1 MQTQLYRSIY
11 MLTGLLACLC
21 GIVGIVLPLVP
32 TTPFLL
38 LSAFCFSKSSNALH
52 QWLLSQP
59 ALGRVINDWEQS
71 GMIALK
77 TKVVASAC
85 MMAMVSVAL
94 IIGENTYWVMT
105 LVVVITLLVLAF
117 IWSRPSRV

>member
-85 MMAMVSVAL
+85 MMAMVAAAL
-94 IIGENTYWVMT
+94 LIGEYAYWMMT
-105 LVVVITLLVLAF
+105 LVLTTSILVLTF
-117 IWSRPSRV
+117 IWSRPSQV

>member
-38 LSAFCFSKSSNALH
+38 LSAFCFSKSSNSLH

-59 ALGRVINDWEQS
+59 VLGRVIEDWEQS
-71 GMIALK
+71 GVITLK
-77 TKVVASAC
+77 TKLIASAC
-85 MMAMVSVAL
+85 MMTMVSVAL
-94 IIGENTYWVMT
+94 IIVENTYWVMT

>member
-1 MQTQLYRSIY
+1 

-38 LSAFCFSKSSNALH
+38 LSAFCFSKSSNSLH

-59 ALGRVINDWEQS
+59 VLGRVIEDWEQS
-71 GMIALK
+71 GVITLK
-77 TKVVASAC
+77 TKLIASAC
-85 MMAMVSVAL
+85 MMTMVSVAL